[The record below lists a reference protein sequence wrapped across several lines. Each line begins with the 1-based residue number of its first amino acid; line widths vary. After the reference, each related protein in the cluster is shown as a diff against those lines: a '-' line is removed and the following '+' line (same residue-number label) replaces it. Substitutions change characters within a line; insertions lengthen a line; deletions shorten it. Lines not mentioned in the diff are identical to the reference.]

1 MNNRFKKRIITRNRP
16 GIVLLVTLV
25 LLVVLSTLGYTVSSR
40 VTAQRLRNQY
50 IIDYSKARY
59 ACDSAVKYALTTLEE
74 IEPLLIAR
82 PYEPDFSDLFH
93 FDQSEYQEFLEEWK
107 YESQNFDLN
116 QSISSFSS
124 ISSNDINDVNQT
136 NLVDLYSTN
145 IPGPYGPPW
154 PLVTY
159 PAEFEISSAQIRI
172 EVEDENAKYPLGWA
186 LLKDKEFQREIDTGF
201 EIFCEMS
208 GLETEQIESLKTEL
222 NEIGKF
228 KPFKVDFKSIIKTT
242 RVPVRR
248 PNTSSR
254 STSTR
259 STPATTI
266 KRKVISTA
274 TQISDQTTH
283 FAKFFQSPIID
294 KETLA
299 KPTIVDGDRKESP
312 LKYISTW
319 STRKVNINTAPRHV
333 LEAAFIFGGNQVEIA
348 EKIIQRRREKPFE
361 NINDLKRSVVGYSDS
376 INICEKYITTTST
389 FFTIKITAISGVAET
404 SSIIAITKEGDRIRR
419 IAIIN
424 S

>member
-1 MNNRFKKRIITRNRP
+1 
-16 GIVLLVTLV
+16 VTLV

-74 IEPLLIAR
+74 IEPQLIAR

-93 FDQSEYQEFLEEWK
+93 FDQSEYQEFLEGWG
-107 YESQNFDLN
+107 YESQNLGLN
-116 QSISSFSS
+116 TNIF
-124 ISSNDINDVNQT
+124 SSNDINDVNQT
-136 NLVDLYSTN
+136 NFFDLYSMD

-159 PAEFEISSAQIRI
+159 PSEFEISSAQIRI

-186 LLKDKEFQREIDTGF
+186 LLKDKEFQREIDAGF

-222 NEIGKF
+222 NEISEF
-228 KPFKVDFKSIIKTT
+228 KTYKVDFKPITKTT
-242 RVPVRR
+242 RVPVK
-248 PNTSSR
+248 TSSSKSR
-254 STSTR
+254 NTK
-259 STPATTI
+259 STPATRVQRT
-266 KRKVISTA
+266 VVSTA
-274 TQISDQTTH
+274 TQISDQTIH
-283 FAKFFQSPIID
+283 YAKFFQSPIID
-294 KETLA
+294 KEMLA
-299 KPTIVDGDRKESP
+299 KPTIIDGDRKESP

-319 STRKVNINTAPRHV
+319 GTRKVNINTAPRHV

-348 EKIIQRRREKPFE
+348 EQIIQRRREKPFE
-361 NINDLKRSVVGYSDS
+361 NIDDLKRSVIGYSDS

-389 FFTIKITAISGVAET
+389 FFTIKITAISGAAET
-404 SSIIAITKEGDRIRR
+404 SSIIAITKEGERVKR
-419 IAIIN
+419 IAVIN

>member
-1 MNNRFKKRIITRNRP
+1 MSKKLKKRNITRNRS

-59 ACDSAVKYALTTLEE
+59 ACDSAVKYALTTLEG
-74 IEPLLIAR
+74 IEPQLIAR

-93 FDQSEYQEFLEEWK
+93 LDQSEYQQLLEEWK
-107 YESQNFDLN
+107 QESQSLGFDT
-116 QSISSFSS
+116 S
-124 ISSNDINDVNQT
+124 ISSNDINDVNQI
-136 NLVDLYSTN
+136 NFSDLYSSN

-159 PAEFEISSAQIRI
+159 PSEFEISSAKIRI
-172 EVEDENAKYPLGWA
+172 EIEDENAKYPLGWA
-186 LLKDKEFQREIDTGF
+186 LLKNKEFQREIDAGF
-201 EIFCEMS
+201 ESFCEMS
-208 GLETEQIESLKTEL
+208 GLETEQIDSLKAEL

-228 KPFKVDFKSIIKTT
+228 DSFKIDFKPITKTS
-242 RVPVRR
+242 RVPVR
-248 PNTSSR
+248 TSSTSKNR
-254 STSTR
+254 STR
-259 STPATTI
+259 STPAYTVKRTI
-266 KRKVISTA
+266 VSTA
-274 TQISDQTTH
+274 SQISEQTTN
-283 FAKFFQSPIID
+283 FAKFFQCPIID
-294 KETLA
+294 KEMLSQ
-299 KPTIVDGDRKESP
+299 PTIIDGDRKESP

-319 STRKVNINTAPRHV
+319 GTRKVNINTAPRHV

-348 EKIIQRRREKPFE
+348 DKIIQIRREKPFK
-361 NINDLKRSVVGYSDS
+361 NIDDLKRSVVGYSDS

-404 SSIIAITKEGDRIRR
+404 SSIIAITKEGNRIKR
-419 IAIIN
+419 IAVIN

>member
-1 MNNRFKKRIITRNRP
+1 MSKKQKSRNIARNRP

-40 VTAQRLRNQY
+40 VTAHRLRNQY

-74 IEPLLIAR
+74 IEPQLIAR

-93 FDQSEYQEFLEEWK
+93 LDQSEYQEFLEEWK
-107 YESQNFDLN
+107 YEFQNFGLN
-116 QSISSFSS
+116 QS

-136 NLVDLYSTN
+136 NFIDLYSTN
-145 IPGPYGPPW
+145 IPGPYGPTW
-154 PLVTY
+154 PLVIY
-159 PAEFEISSAQIRI
+159 PSEFEISSAQIRI
-172 EVEDENAKYPLGWA
+172 EIEDENAKYPLGWA
-186 LLKDKEFQREIDTGF
+186 LLKDEEFEREINAGF

-208 GLETEQIESLKTEL
+208 GLETEQIESLKAEL
-222 NEIGKF
+222 NEISKV
-228 KPFKVDFKSIIKTT
+228 KTFKVDFKPITKIT
-242 RVPVRR
+242 RIPVK
-248 PNTSSR
+248 TSSASSR
-254 STSTR
+254 NKSTATR
-259 STPATTI
+259 STPATQVRRT
-266 KRKVISTA
+266 VISAA

-294 KETLA
+294 KEILA

-312 LKYISTW
+312 LKYIGTW
-319 STRKVNINTAPRHV
+319 GTRKVNINTAPRHV

-361 NINDLKRSVVGYSDS
+361 NINDLKRAVVGFSDS

-389 FFTIKITAISGVAET
+389 FFTIKITAVSGVAET
-404 SSIIAITKEGDRIRR
+404 SSIIAITKEGDRIKR
-419 IAIIN
+419 IAVIN

>member
-1 MNNRFKKRIITRNRP
+1 MNKKLIKCNITRNRS

-59 ACDSAVKYALTTLEE
+59 ACDSAVKYALATLEE
-74 IEPLLIAR
+74 IEPQLIAR

-93 FDQSEYQEFLEEWK
+93 LDPSEYQEFLEKWK
-107 YESQNFDLN
+107 SEFQNYDFN
-116 QSISSFSS
+116 QNLSPK
-124 ISSNDINDVNQT
+124 DINDANQT
-136 NLVDLYSTN
+136 NPLDLYSMN

-159 PAEFEISSAQIRI
+159 PSEFEISSAQIRI

-186 LLKDKEFQREIDTGF
+186 LLEDKEFQREIDAGF
-201 EIFCEMS
+201 EMFCEMS
-208 GLETEQIESLKTEL
+208 GLKTEQIESLKTEL

-228 KPFKVDFKSIIKTT
+228 KTFKIDFKPITKTS
-242 RVPVRR
+242 REPVR
-248 PNTSSR
+248 TSSASSKNR
-254 STSTR
+254 NTK
-259 STPATTI
+259 STPATRIRRT
-266 KRKVISTA
+266 VVSTA
-274 TQISDQTTH
+274 SQISEQTTH

-294 KETLA
+294 KEMLA
-299 KPTIVDGDRKESP
+299 KPTIIDGDRKESP

-319 STRKVNINTAPRHV
+319 GTRKVNINTAPRHV

-348 EKIIQRRREKPFE
+348 EQIIQRRREKPFE
-361 NINDLKRSVVGYSDS
+361 NIDDLKRSVVGYSDS

-404 SSIIAITKEGDRIRR
+404 SSIIAITKEGERVKR
-419 IAIIN
+419 IAVIN